1 MSDIKIE
8 FEWYVMPLIAVMIGW
23 PGLLIGAVAG
33 GFIWRGHRAVGALI
47 GAILGTVVWTGGYYF
62 WA

>member
-33 GFIWRGHRAVGALI
+33 GLLWRRHRAIGALI
-47 GAILGTVVWTGGYYF
+47 GAILGTAVWAGGYYL